1 MDKAKIISVNPADWT
16 RGEAALRNQKTAA
29 SRVAVLTKMV
39 RTHKKSNF
47 VDFITGIS
55 KDTNRSASSKLLLVR
70 LLCGAIFITAAAMG
84 LANGMPHSLSAAT
97 LAVGISIVS
106 GFATRIATLGGALFF
121 GIECHS
127 LFIAEMMPDAVL
139 AGAFAA
145 VALLLAVLGPGLY
158 SVDQLIRRLVKGR
171 HAPRIQRPDKQRPLT
186 YRAYWN

>member
-16 RGEAALRNQKTAA
+16 RGEAALRNKKNAT
-29 SRVAVLTKMV
+29 SRVAVLTKMA
-39 RTHKKSNF
+39 RTHKKSSF

-55 KDTNRSASSKLLLVR
+55 KGTNKSASVKLLLVR
-70 LLCGAIFITAAAMG
+70 LLCGAIFITAGAMG
-84 LANGMPHSLSAAT
+84 LSNGMSEPLSAVS
-97 LAVGISIVS
+97 LAIGISIVT
-106 GFATRIATLGGALFF
+106 GLATRLATLGGAAFF
-121 GIECHS
+121 GIQCHS
-127 LFIAEMMPDAVL
+127 LFISGIMPDAVL

-171 HAPRIQRPDKQRPLT
+171 HAPRIRRPEKQRPLT